1 LPAVGFNAR
10 RRHGASPAEYA
21 AALFVY
27 RHPRSD
33 IYGTGSGE
41 LSTRGDVPRCPR
53 LELSGRILFY
63 WRAGRFSAGGT
74 EERSLTTCP
83 NDGREI
89 IVNGDRLA
97 TRAQTL
103 AELIAELGFAGKRV
117 ATARN
122 GDFVAEGAR
131 IKTAIERGDRIEIVS
146 ARNGG

>member
-1 LPAVGFNAR
+1 M
-10 RRHGASPAEYA
+10 
-21 AALFVY
+21 
-27 RHPRSD
+27 
-33 IYGTGSGE
+33 
-41 LSTRGDVPRCPR
+41 
-53 LELSGRILFY
+53 
-63 WRAGRFSAGGT
+63 
-74 EERSLTTCP
+74 EERSLTTYP

-89 IVNGDRLA
+89 VVNGDRLA

-103 AELIAELGFAGKRV
+103 AELIAELGFAGKRI